1 MSLLERLTADMK
13 EAMKAKEAGKVRLS
27 TIRMAKS
34 AIKNA
39 EIEKKRELTEEEI
52 IEVIAREVKQ
62 RRDAM
67 EEYRKAGREDI
78 VQQLEAEVAVL
89 LPYLPEQLDE
99 TQLRQLIQEAIA
111 ATGAQGPKEMGKVMG
126 YLMPKIKGRAD
137 GKLVNQLVKEY
148 LG

>member
-13 EAMKAKEAGKVRLS
+13 EAMKAKEAGKIRLS

-34 AIKNA
+34 ALKNA

-67 EEYRKAGREDI
+67 EEYCKAGREDI

-99 TQLRQLIQEAIA
+99 TRLRQLIQEAIA
-111 ATGAQGPKEMGKVMG
+111 ATGAQGPREMGKVMG

>member
-99 TQLRQLIQEAIA
+99 NQLRQLIQEAIA

-137 GKLVNQLVKEY
+137 GKLVNHLVKEY

>member
-34 AIKNA
+34 ATKNA

-99 TQLRQLIQEAIA
+99 NQLRQLIQEAIA

>member
-99 TQLRQLIQEAIA
+99 NQLRQLIQEAIA